1 MQIRPATLADAQA
14 IADIYNPYIR
24 DTTIT
29 FEYDSVT
36 AEDMAARI
44 GKTQKTFDWL
54 VLEDDAGKLLGYAY
68 YGKFRER
75 KAYDGTVET
84 SIYFDKTAIG
94 KGYGRVL
101 YTALLEAIRV
111 RGFREVIGCLALPNE
126 PSIALHEKMGFAK
139 VGYFPG
145 TGYKFGRY
153 VDVGFWQLSLQVR
166 QAE

>member
-153 VDVGFWQLSLQVR
+153 VDVGFWQLSLQER

>member
-1 MQIRPATLADAQA
+1 MLIRPATQADAQA

-29 FEYDSVT
+29 FEYDPVS
-36 AEDMAARI
+36 AEDIAARI
-44 GKTQKTFDWL
+44 AKIQKTFDWL

-84 SIYFDKTAIG
+84 SIYFDADATG

-101 YTALLEAIRV
+101 YTALIEAIRA
-111 RGFREVIGCLALPNE
+111 RGFREVIGCLALPNDA
-126 PSIALHEKMGFAK
+126 SVVLHEKMGFAK
-139 VGYFPG
+139 VGHFPG

-153 VDVGFWQLSLQVR
+153 VDVGFWQLSLQGR
-166 QAE
+166 QVD